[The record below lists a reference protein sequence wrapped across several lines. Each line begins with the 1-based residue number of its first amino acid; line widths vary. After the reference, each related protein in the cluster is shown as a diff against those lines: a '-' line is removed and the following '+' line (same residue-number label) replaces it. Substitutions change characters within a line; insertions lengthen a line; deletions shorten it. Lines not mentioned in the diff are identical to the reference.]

1 MKKVPHEATLT
12 TIMNTCYGG
21 KFFKEAVESEGEV
34 ISFSPC
40 GANQSVVDGVK

>member
-21 KFFKEAVESEGEV
+21 KFFKEGAESE
-34 ISFSPC
+34 
-40 GANQSVVDGVK
+40 